1 MSVEFVRIETD
12 NLHDI
17 SRGYFIPKNHY
28 EQNISTEIAMLKSG
42 FILTRSGR
50 ILPNTG
56 LTEEL
61 ILQMLTFIQMFIHT
75 KNSPGNQIQLLFKVT
90 CHSTQMTKIV
100 KYW

>member
-56 LTEEL
+56 LTEE
-61 ILQMLTFIQMFIHT
+61 INFADAYFYPDVYTY
-75 KNSPGNQIQLLFKVT
+75 KK
-90 CHSTQMTKIV
+90 
-100 KYW
+100 